1 MITRETGKKGAPRIQ
16 FNNFQLL
23 QDVINAYA
31 KKLSIQL
38 SLNGINEVIIDEL
51 QELFKMHK
59 GNHSLNFVIYDED
72 SIKVNL
78 KSRKQKIKISQ
89 ELLSHL
95 DSRKVFYKLN

>member
-1 MITRETGKKGAPRIQ
+1 MHSILATRNDLLTGVAYSTIFSKKEIS
-16 FNNFQLL
+16 
-23 QDVINAYA
+23 

-38 SLNGINEVIIDEL
+38 SLNGINEGKIDEL

-59 GNHSLNFVIYDED
+59 GNHSLNFVIYDDED

-89 ELLSHL
+89 ELLSDL